1 MFASQHSSLLIK
13 RNMTKKVCAET
24 RAFACFYREY
34 SRLSY
39 RKIAAKCGISK
50 STAHRVCGTKKRTV
64 SACVRKK
71 GRPKCLNERE
81 QRLLLRVLKYYRK
94 KYVNFSV
101 KDLMVECGFDS
112 NRVHPRTIS
121 IYLNRDGFYMRQARK
136 KGLLN
141 DKDNR
146 LRLSYAREMKR
157 VLREHPDYYANHVAF
172 YLDAV
177 SFVHKN
183 DPRKAAVQPKSRVWR
198 KKGEGLA
205 ITTKGSKALAGGRRL
220 HVLAAVAWGK
230 GIILSEVYDKMN
242 GDFFAQFIKNN
253 FNLCFGKAGPKTDGK
268 RLFVMDND
276 PCQTSKKAMLALTHI
291 ECELHRIPPCSPDI
305 NPIENI
311 FHLVKKNAAKGSNRS
326 KYN

>member
-1 MFASQHSSLLIK
+1 MAK
-13 RNMTKKVCAET
+13 EVCAET
-24 RAFACFYREY
+24 RAFARFYRDY

-50 STAHRVCGTKKRTV
+50 STAHRVCGTKKSTV

-81 QRLLLRVLKYYRK
+81 KRLLLRVLKYYRK

-112 NRVHPRTIS
+112 NRAHPRTIS
-121 IYLNRDGFYMRQARK
+121 RYLNRNGFYMRQERK

-141 DKDNR
+141 DKDKR

-157 VLREHPDYYANHVAF
+157 VLREHPDYYTNYVAF

-205 ITTKGSKALAGGRRL
+205 ITAKGSKALAGGRRL
-220 HVLAAVAWGK
+220 HVLAAIAWGK

-242 GDFFAQFIKNN
+242 GDFFAQFIKNS
-253 FNLCFGKAGPKTDGK
+253 FNLHVLWQSRTKSRWEKVVCHG
-268 RLFVMDND
+268 
-276 PCQTSKKAMLALTHI
+276 Q
-291 ECELHRIPPCSPDI
+291 
-305 NPIENI
+305 
-311 FHLVKKNAAKGSNRS
+311 
-326 KYN
+326 

>member
-1 MFASQHSSLLIK
+1 
-13 RNMTKKVCAET
+13 
-24 RAFACFYREY
+24 
-34 SRLSY
+34 
-39 RKIAAKCGISK
+39 
-50 STAHRVCGTKKRTV
+50 
-64 SACVRKK
+64 
-71 GRPKCLNERE
+71 
-81 QRLLLRVLKYYRK
+81 
-94 KYVNFSV
+94 
-101 KDLMVECGFDS
+101 
-112 NRVHPRTIS
+112 
-121 IYLNRDGFYMRQARK
+121 MRQARK

-141 DKDNR
+141 DKDKR

-157 VLREHPDYYANHVAF
+157 VLREHPDYYTNYVAF

-205 ITTKGSKALAGGRRL
+205 ITAKGSKALAGGRRL

-276 PCQTSKKAMLALTHI
+276 PCMPNEQKSHVVGFNT
-291 ECELHRIPPCSPDI
+291 D
-305 NPIENI
+305 
-311 FHLVKKNAAKGSNRS
+311 
-326 KYN
+326 